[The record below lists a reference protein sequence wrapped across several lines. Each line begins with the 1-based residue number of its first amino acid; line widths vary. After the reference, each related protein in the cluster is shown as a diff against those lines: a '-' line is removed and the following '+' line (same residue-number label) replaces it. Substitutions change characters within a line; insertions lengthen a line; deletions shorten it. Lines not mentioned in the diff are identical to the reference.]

1 MRLSKPHKRGV
12 STTLQMLD
20 EALCE
25 MEQWANGRQIE
36 SILYKERND
45 LTTDQRAALLHEI
58 AGMRDVLRELAED
71 LGIEPAVAEAR
82 SAIRS
87 KCSILWENI
96 VELKSRGLQR
106 YGEVPADLAEHI
118 DPKADLLIER
128 LLRMLDT
135 L

>member
-1 MRLSKPHKRGV
+1 
-12 STTLQMLD
+12 MLD